1 MAFSDGIADFR
12 SDTVTRPTE
21 AMFEA
26 MASAPLGDDVY
37 GEDQTVNAL
46 QAESAALFGMEAGL
60 FVASGIM
67 GNQIALNVHTS
78 PGQEVIC
85 VDQAHIRNFES
96 GGGAVTSGLQFRT
109 VQTTGGI
116 ITAPDVS
123 RLVEQSSYHLPDIGI
138 LTWENTHN
146 SSGGTVV
153 PLEVMAETGEVAREA
168 GITVHLDGA
177 RIFNAAAS
185 SGVALDAYGD
195 VVDSVQFCFSKSLGA
210 PIGSMLCGTA
220 DFIAKARK
228 VRSRFGGGMRQ
239 VGVIA
244 AAASIALEHRH
255 SLVKD
260 HDLANHLA
268 TGLAALF
275 PAAVDADAVQTNM
288 VMVDTTD
295 LPGGDSVIIDK
306 LAAEGVLVACLTPGV
321 LRFVTHRDVN
331 RADADRVIELFESL

>member
-1 MAFSDGIADFR
+1 MAFSDGVADFR

-26 MASAPLGDDVY
+26 MASASLGDDVY
-37 GEDQTVNAL
+37 GEDPTVNAL

-60 FVASGIM
+60 FVPSGIM

-78 PGQEVIC
+78 PGQEVLC
-85 VDQAHIRNFES
+85 VEAAHIRNFES

-109 VQTTGGI
+109 VQTEGGI
-116 ITAPDVS
+116 ITVSDVD

-153 PLEVMAETGEVAREA
+153 PLEIMTDTGEVARQA
-168 GITVHLDGA
+168 GMAVHLDGA
-177 RIFNAAAS
+177 RIFNAATA
-185 SGVALDAYGD
+185 SGVGLDAYGA

-210 PIGSMLCGTA
+210 PIGSMLCGTTE
-220 DFIAKARK
+220 FIAKARK

-244 AAASIALEHRH
+244 AAASVALEHRH
-255 SLVKD
+255 SLGKD
-260 HDLANHLA
+260 HDLAKQLA
-268 TGLAALF
+268 KGIAALF
-275 PAAVDADAVQTNM
+275 PGAVDPGAVKTNM

-295 LPGGDSVIIDK
+295 LPGRDAVVIDK
-306 LAAEGVLVACLTPGV
+306 LAAGDVLVACLTPGV
-321 LRFVTHRDVN
+321 LRFVTHRDVD
-331 RADADRVIELFESL
+331 REDVDRVIEVFASL